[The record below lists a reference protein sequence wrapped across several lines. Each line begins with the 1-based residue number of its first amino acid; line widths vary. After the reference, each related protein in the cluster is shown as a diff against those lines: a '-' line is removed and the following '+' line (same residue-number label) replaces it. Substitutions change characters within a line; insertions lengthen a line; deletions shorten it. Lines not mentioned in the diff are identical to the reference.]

1 MTTYSSSR
9 FGISAGLNA
18 CALAAALLAGCGGGG
33 GGTAADAATASLET
47 PPTAASAPVS
57 IAAAPSAPASEAVA
71 GVSAL
76 ATDTVARTAA
86 VTAAFCSAGDFGSF
100 KRPFSPDSPWNSRP
114 VSPVLGSATIPTA
127 QYTPS
132 VASGAWSTAAF
143 EGTAG
148 DPPMVIT
155 GSTSQGIWD
164 PDSEIYR
171 PSVTIA
177 HWPAATTPA
186 TGTDGH
192 AEVVDTTSGVVHSFW
207 GLKQVNGAWVA
218 RQYAWT
224 PLAGRGMGD
233 PSHYYQGAR
242 AAGVSTL
249 GGLIRIGED
258 VDGDTMYRHALA
270 MSLDATGL
278 SAAPTYRFPATS
290 ADSNAATTNS
300 GQIPMGSLMM
310 LPPSFDAQALATP
323 ELRKVAETL
332 KAYGAYVVDRNTGT
346 PFVIYVEIGA
356 DFKLHR
362 NGWSNA
368 TANDLNLMRA
378 AMRPVS
384 SAAGWIDGNGNASST
399 VTSTALNLLS
409 MRGAWWRTKGTVSG
423 DFDTWRQALVFPATT
438 TQIEQANATGRAMN
452 PVTWATP
459 AVGDTFRLDVGATGG
474 ASFRMVIADKASG
487 ATVYDSGYLSDGQST
502 TLVWPNVA
510 TYKVTTWARSGVDN
524 VESTVRPTLVK
535 TGGPAGSVCAG

>member
-1 MTTYSSSR
+1 MTKTSSS
-9 FGISAGLNA
+9 FGISAGLSA
-18 CALAAALLAGCGGGG
+18 CALAASLLLAGCGGGG
-33 GGTAADAATASLET
+33 GSSAAGVAPLALET
-47 PPTAASAPVS
+47 PPTAASTPVS
-57 IAAAPSAPASEAVA
+57 VATTPASSASQAVA
-71 GVSAL
+71 GVAVLAADTIARASA
-76 ATDTVARTAA
+76 TAA
-86 VTAAFCSAGDFGSF
+86 CTSGNFGSF
-100 KRPFSPDSPWNSRP
+100 QRPFSPDSPWNSRP
-114 VSPVLGSATIPTA
+114 VSPVLGTATIPTA
-127 QYTPS
+127 LYTPT
-132 VASGAWSTAAF
+132 VAAGAWSSAAF
-143 EGTAG
+143 EGTAE
-148 DPPMVIT
+148 DPPMVVT
-155 GSTSQGIWD
+155 GATTQGVWD
-164 PDSEIYR
+164 PDSEVYR

-177 HWPAATTPA
+177 HWPAETTPA

-192 AEVVDTTSGVVHSFW
+192 AEVVDTTTGIVHSFW

-218 RQYAWT
+218 KQYAWT

-249 GGLIRIGED
+249 GGLIRVAEAN
-258 VDGDTMYRHALA
+258 DGDTMFRHALA

-300 GQIPMGSLMM
+300 GQIPMGALMM
-310 LPPSFDAQALATP
+310 LPASFNAQALATP

-346 PFVIYVEIGA
+346 PFVVYVEIGA

-368 TANDLNLMRA
+368 TANDLNLIRA
-378 AMRPVS
+378 ALRPVQGAS
-384 SAAGWIDGNGNASST
+384 GWVDGNGVASST

-423 DFDTWRQALVFPATT
+423 EFDTWRQALVFPATT
-438 TQIEQANATGRAMN
+438 TLIEQANATGRAMN

-459 AVGDTFRLDVGATGG
+459 VAGDTFRLDVDASGG
-474 ASFRMVIADKASG
+474 ASFRMVVSDKTSG
-487 ATVYDSGYLSDGQST
+487 ATLYDSGYLTDGQST

-510 TYKVTTWARSGVDN
+510 SFKVTTWARSGVDN
-524 VESTVRPTLVK
+524 VESVVRPTLVK